1 VSRRLRLIGAV
12 LLVAFWAAAA
22 VPAATTAVRA
32 LADRVT
38 ADRLDR
44 PVDEAVLA
52 LEAERRLTVTGPPVV
67 ELAAQRARTD
77 DAAGRLRQADRSW
90 LHRFTTSQAERTDDE
105 LLNRMDRLPELRAS
119 IDDGDVDRRQAVT
132 AYADVI
138 DPSGAAAPTVRTAP
152 QDTTVNGLFAL
163 SRSRELLAEQDAL
176 LAATSA
182 GRGPSAADRI
192 RLTQLAGARRA
203 LFTAA
208 GAGLPPGADRRH
220 RDLAAAP
227 ALARLHTI
235 EDDLAAEPGGI
246 PDPSAWSPTFNE
258 LNTALWDLQDHA
270 AREAADAATP
280 RAVTATVWAGAVGGI
295 GLVALVA
302 LLIVVL
308 RGRTA
313 GIGISAA
320 PERASAAPRHRPD
333 GLLQDLDRRN
343 QGLLHRQSRL
353 LDALARR
360 AVDQETAADLR
371 RAGNLGSRLRRN
383 VEKGITLTGGV
394 PDRRWPRLVPM
405 TDVLRDAAAEIG
417 DHLRVTVVEAEDT
430 YLAGTAV
437 TDVIHLL
444 AELLENAATF
454 APADSPV
461 VIAGEHDP
469 TGYLITVT
477 DVGPG
482 MTEDDIVTGH
492 EMMAAPEPPPGG
504 TWWGLWAAGRFA
516 ARQDVTVELT
526 NGPGG
531 GLVATVRV
539 PRTLVTGH
547 ADAEPHAGLQAV
559 GE

>member
-90 LHRFTTSQAERTDDE
+90 LHRFTTSQAERTADE

-482 MTEDDIVTGH
+482 MTEDDIATGH
-492 EMMAAPEPPPGG
+492 EMMAASEPPPGG

>member
-1 VSRRLRLIGAV
+1 VSPRLRLIGAV

-22 VPAATTAVRA
+22 VPATTTAVRA

-52 LEAERRLTVTGPPVV
+52 LEAERRLTVTGPPVA

-90 LHRFTTSQAERTDDE
+90 LHRFTTSQAERTADE
-105 LLNRMDRLPELRAS
+105 LLNRIGRLPELRAS
-119 IDDGDVDRRQAVT
+119 IDDGDVDRRQAVN

-152 QDTTVNGLFAL
+152 QDTTVNGLLAL

-176 LAATSA
+176 LAATA
-182 GRGPSAADRI
+182 GGRGPSAADRI

-208 GAGLPPGADRRH
+208 GAGLPPDADRRH
-220 RDLAAAP
+220 RDLAATTAM
-227 ALARLHTI
+227 ARLHKI
-235 EDDLAAEPGGI
+235 EDALAAAPGGI

-258 LNTALWDLQDHA
+258 LNTALWDLQDRA
-270 AREAADAATP
+270 ARETADAATP
-280 RAVTATVWAGAVGGI
+280 RAVTATVWAGAIGGI

-313 GIGISAA
+313 AGVSAT

-343 QGLLHRQSRL
+343 QGLLHRQLRL
-353 LDALARR
+353 LDALTRR
-360 AVDQETAADLR
+360 AGDQETAADLR

-394 PDRRWPRLVPM
+394 PDRRWQRLVPM
-405 TDVLRDAAAEIG
+405 TDVLRDAADEIG
-417 DHLRVTVVEAEDT
+417 DHLRVTVIEAEDT

-437 TDVIHLL
+437 TDVVHLL

-461 VIAGEHDP
+461 VIAGEHDA

-482 MTEDDIVTGH
+482 MTEDDIATGH
-492 EMMAAPEPPPGG
+492 EMMAASEPPPGG

-516 ARQDVTVELT
+516 ARQDVGVELA

-547 ADAEPHAGLQAV
+547 ADTLTELQAV
-559 GE
+559 SE

>member
-90 LHRFTTSQAERTDDE
+90 LHRFTTSQAERTAEE

-227 ALARLHTI
+227 AMARLHTI
-235 EDDLAAEPGGI
+235 EDDVAAEPGGI

-313 GIGISAA
+313 GIGIPAA

-461 VIAGEHDP
+461 VIAGEHDA